1 MENENMSNNES
12 RVVDWDAVALRK
24 PLAPTSDDVDCKA
37 EHDGLLREY
46 SELSQIRLNRG
57 AIAEGHSVAV
67 EDYVR
72 RACEYADRRDA
83 YNRKFASKIETI
95 EMVRKN
101 IVEIQAQID
110 SAPGLDAGEILF
122 GKLCDEQSKFKEI
135 QDAADEAFVK
145 VAKKACSGGAS
156 TDDGK

>member
-1 MENENMSNNES
+1 MENENKSNNES
-12 RVVDWDAVALRK
+12 RVVDWGAVALRK

-37 EHDGLLREY
+37 EYDGLLREY

-67 EDYVR
+67 EDYIR

-83 YNRKFASKIETI
+83 YNRKFAGKIETI

-101 IVEIQAQID
+101 ISDIQKRLD
-110 SAPGLDAGEILF
+110 STPGLDAWESLF
-122 GKLCDEQSKFKEI
+122 GELCDEESKFKEI
-135 QDAADEAFVK
+135 QDASDEAFVK
-145 VAKKACSGGAS
+145 VAKKARYRG
-156 TDDGK
+156 